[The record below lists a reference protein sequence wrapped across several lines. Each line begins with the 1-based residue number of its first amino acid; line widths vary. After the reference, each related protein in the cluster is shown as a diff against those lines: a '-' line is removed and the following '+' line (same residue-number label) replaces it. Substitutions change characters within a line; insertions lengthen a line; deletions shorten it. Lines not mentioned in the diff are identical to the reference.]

1 MRKKL
6 KRILF
11 IGLGGA
17 GQRHLRLFRE
27 NLPNVDLIAYR
38 STNKTPLL
46 NSDFSINQN
55 ESIEDVY
62 QIKIYNNF
70 KEALAL
76 KPDLVVIST
85 PSSMH
90 LEYAQ
95 LCASKGINVFVEKP
109 ISNSLEGLQTL
120 RDTVE
125 KNNVAIQVGFQR
137 RFHPHLSKVKE
148 IIKSG
153 RLGQVLTVNFTVASY
168 IPRWHPYE
176 NYLDLYACRKE
187 LGGGVLLTEIHEID
201 LAVWYFGM
209 PKSVV
214 CIGGTYSDVG
224 MDVEDTV
231 RLTLDYVDFSVQ
243 INLTFWQK
251 HHERNLSI
259 NGEEGYLSWNQDG
272 DLLIEE
278 YFNKANG
285 ITKHSNPNPGNDSMF
300 DLQIKSLIENIEVL
314 DSKDNMND
322 SIISM
327 KIIEAAKESM
337 QKNAVIK
344 LNID

>member
-95 LCASKGINVFVEKP
+95 LCASKGINVFV
-109 ISNSLEGLQTL
+109 
-120 RDTVE
+120 
-125 KNNVAIQVGFQR
+125 
-137 RFHPHLSKVKE
+137 
-148 IIKSG
+148 
-153 RLGQVLTVNFTVASY
+153 
-168 IPRWHPYE
+168 
-176 NYLDLYACRKE
+176 
-187 LGGGVLLTEIHEID
+187 
-201 LAVWYFGM
+201 
-209 PKSVV
+209 
-214 CIGGTYSDVG
+214 
-224 MDVEDTV
+224 
-231 RLTLDYVDFSVQ
+231 
-243 INLTFWQK
+243 
-251 HHERNLSI
+251 
-259 NGEEGYLSWNQDG
+259 
-272 DLLIEE
+272 
-278 YFNKANG
+278 
-285 ITKHSNPNPGNDSMF
+285 
-300 DLQIKSLIENIEVL
+300 
-314 DSKDNMND
+314 
-322 SIISM
+322 
-327 KIIEAAKESM
+327 
-337 QKNAVIK
+337 
-344 LNID
+344 